1 LPREAAAKS
10 GVELDPAVGD
20 TLGDSKPFEDPM
32 KRYRSG
38 ARGSER

>member
-1 LPREAAAKS
+1 LPRVAEAKS
-10 GVELDPAVGD
+10 RVELDPAAGD

-38 ARGSER
+38 VRDSER

>member
-1 LPREAAAKS
+1 LPRAAAAKS

-20 TLGDSKPFEDPM
+20 PLGDSKPFEDLV

-38 ARGSER
+38 ARDSAR